1 MAHHA
6 AKAPDGGQ
14 DVTDNLPIIALTT
27 GDPAGIG
34 PEICLKAATAPEVRQ
49 VCRPVLFGDLSAV
62 QTHIDGGG
70 LDCTITGYDHVDSVD
85 WDVETVPVVAL
96 DHFGNQPVA
105 LGEINADNG
114 RAQFDSGVQAVRAA
128 LAGKAAA
135 VVAAPNTKSSINLAG
150 IEYEGYASLLSQE
163 FGTPPEDIFLM
174 LSFGKTNIAHCTLH
188 TSVRKA
194 LELITRPRVE
204 AVIRAVHDT
213 LVATGAADP
222 LIMVSGVNPH
232 ASEGGLMGDEEA
244 EIIIPVLEHLRTAG
258 IRIEGPAPA
267 DLMLQREDVDA
278 FVMMLHDQGHVPA
291 KLLARHGSAGV
302 IIGTPIRFSSVGH
315 GTALDIAGQ
324 GKANP
329 AAMIEAVKWMTGS
342 A

>member
-1 MAHHA
+1 MAQHA
-6 AKAPDGGQ
+6 AKTPDGCH
-14 DVTDNLPIIALTT
+14 DVTDNLPIIALAT

-135 VVAAPNTKSSINLAG
+135 VVAAPNT
-150 IEYEGYASLLSQE
+150 
-163 FGTPPEDIFLM
+163 
-174 LSFGKTNIAHCTLH
+174 
-188 TSVRKA
+188 
-194 LELITRPRVE
+194 
-204 AVIRAVHDT
+204 
-213 LVATGAADP
+213 
-222 LIMVSGVNPH
+222 
-232 ASEGGLMGDEEA
+232 
-244 EIIIPVLEHLRTAG
+244 
-258 IRIEGPAPA
+258 
-267 DLMLQREDVDA
+267 
-278 FVMMLHDQGHVPA
+278 
-291 KLLARHGSAGV
+291 
-302 IIGTPIRFSSVGH
+302 
-315 GTALDIAGQ
+315 
-324 GKANP
+324 
-329 AAMIEAVKWMTGS
+329 
-342 A
+342 